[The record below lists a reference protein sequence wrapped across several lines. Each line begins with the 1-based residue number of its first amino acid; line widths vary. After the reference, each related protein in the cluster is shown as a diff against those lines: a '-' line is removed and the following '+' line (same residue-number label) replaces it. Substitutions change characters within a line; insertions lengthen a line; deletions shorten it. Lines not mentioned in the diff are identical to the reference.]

1 MNGALSYGQDK
12 KIYRKLSEQDVK
24 QLQHEINVFV
34 QKYCK
39 ETVGKG
45 SDSIKSYIYDDMFII
60 RGEGF
65 LTDAEKYIAQ
75 TPAGSEMVRASR
87 HEGLLRFLHEYNS
100 YLENKFNAKVL
111 HNIFDTE
118 PDKDFWMHTVVFDRK
133 LV

>member
-1 MNGALSYGQDK
+1 MKSAFSYGNSK
-12 KIYRKLSEQDVK
+12 KGRGKLSEQEVK
-24 QLQHEINVFV
+24 QLQHEINIFV

-45 SDSIKSYIYDDMFII
+45 SDQIKSWIVDDMFII

-65 LTDAEKYIAQ
+65 LTDAEKFIAQ

-87 HEGLLRFLHEYNS
+87 YQGLLRFLHEYNA
-100 YLENKFNAKVL
+100 YLEERFSAKVL

-118 PDKDFWMHTVVFDRK
+118 PDKDFWMHTVVFDRR
-133 LV
+133 LI

>member
-1 MNGALSYGQDK
+1 MKSAFSYDK
-12 KIYRKLSEQDVK
+12 NKNPQRKLSEHEVK
-24 QLQHEINVFV
+24 QLQHEINIFV

-45 SDSIKSYIYDDMFII
+45 SDYIKSSIYDDMFII

-65 LTDAEKYIAQ
+65 LTEAEKYIAQ

-87 HEGLLRFLHEYNS
+87 HEGLLRFLHVYNS
-100 YLENKFNAKVL
+100 YLEEKFGAKVL

-133 LV
+133 IV